1 MSQMSLSDVLLQLRK
16 ELAEAQEKAKDEN
29 LKFTVKD
36 IEVELQVATTQE
48 ANGKVG
54 FKVWL
59 LEGEGG
65 GKQGH
70 EQTHKIKLRLE
81 PPQLPDGSQLKVS
94 GERDA
99 DTA

>member
-1 MSQMSLSDVLLQLRK
+1 MAVMSLSDVLVQLRK
-16 ELAEAQEKAKDEN
+16 ELADAQKKATDEN
-29 LKFTVKD
+29 LKLTVKD

-59 LEGEGG
+59 LEGETGG
-65 GKQGH
+65 GYTR

-81 PPQLPDGSQLKVS
+81 PHLPDGGKLDVS
-94 GERDA
+94 GRRDA
-99 DTA
+99 DE

>member
-1 MSQMSLSDVLLQLRK
+1 MADMSLSDVLQQLRE
-16 ELAEAQEKAKDEN
+16 ELALAQEKAKDES

-48 ANGKVG
+48 ADGKVG

-59 LEGEGG
+59 LEGGIG

-81 PPQLPDGSQLKVS
+81 PPQLPDGSGVKVS
-94 GERDA
+94 AERKA
-99 DTA
+99 GTP

>member
-1 MSQMSLSDVLLQLRK
+1 MADMSLSDVLQQLRE
-16 ELAEAQEKAKDEN
+16 ELALAQEKAKGES

-36 IEVELQVATTQE
+36 IEVELHVATTQE

-59 LEGEGG
+59 LEGDFG

-81 PPQLPDGSQLKVS
+81 PPQLPDGSQVKVS
-94 GERDA
+94 GERRE
-99 DTA
+99 DTP